1 MRAFTTFLRQKYEP
15 IAVGGE
21 CVAYMTEVVRREP
34 PTAWRDQLERPISP
48 EEVHF
53 AVREGAKNQASESDG
68 IGLEFYKTNWATVK
82 DDISTMMNQMFTER
96 KVSTQQKHGLIVC
109 LPKSSETT
117 TPADFRPIT
126 LLKADYKILARIIAN
141 RLGPMMAEPLQQSQ
155 YCWVPGNTIFEAV
168 ATVREAIAP
177 AEVKQAPLCVLS
189 LDIQETFDKIPH
201 QYLFAILRSHGFS
214 NWFVEHIKGVYEEA
228 VSSVQINGHIAR
240 SIPIRCSI
248 KQGCPMI

>member
-117 TPADFRPIT
+117 THADHRLII
-126 LLKADYKILARIIAN
+126 LLNTNYNVLARIIVN
-141 RLGPMMAEPLQQSQ
+141 RLRP
-155 YCWVPGNTIFEAV
+155 
-168 ATVREAIAP
+168 
-177 AEVKQAPLCVLS
+177 
-189 LDIQETFDKIPH
+189 
-201 QYLFAILRSHGFS
+201 
-214 NWFVEHIKGVYEEA
+214 
-228 VSSVQINGHIAR
+228 
-240 SIPIRCSI
+240 
-248 KQGCPMI
+248 